1 MKKTTLILALMFA
14 GSATVMAQ
22 PGGFQQRTVPERVQT
37 VHAKIDSAFKL
48 PADQLKKV
56 DDVFTTYYTAQDK
69 LRAEMQGGGDFQAMR
84 EKMQPLTDDRDKKL
98 KEILGDDKYK
108 IWKEGIEPTMRGG
121 RMGGGPPRN

>member
-1 MKKTTLILALMFA
+1 MKKTTLILALVFA

-22 PGGFQQRTVPERVQT
+22 GGGQQRTVPERVQT

-84 EKMQPLTDDRDKKL
+84 EKMQPLTEDRDKKL
-98 KEILGDDKYK
+98 KEILGDEKFK
-108 IWKEGIEPTMRGG
+108 TFKEGIEPTMRGG

>member
-1 MKKTTLILALMFA
+1 MKKTTLILALVFA

-22 PGGFQQRTVPERVQT
+22 PQQRSVPERVQT

-48 PADQLKKV
+48 PADQIKKV
-56 DDVFTTYYTAQDK
+56 DDVFTAYYTAQDK

-98 KEILGDDKYK
+98 KEILGDDKFK
-108 IWKEGIEPTMRGG
+108 TFKEGIEPTMRGG